1 MGISS
6 TLRTD
11 TLTYLSCFVLLPLPP
26 LWLLPSPSP
35 LDPQHT
41 DPLPQLMPLLL
52 TTLLLMANPSMK
64 HQNLMLSNTVLPMT
78 TPEPNSV
85 LKRLLMAKLSLD
97 LTKLPFPMVVSKPS
111 PTPLI
116 TTTVMLLMSNTKVSP
131 STPRPSLTTLPPP
144 PDIMPKKWPDTLT
157 KTLLVLS
164 LIHVMKFCPTD
175 VVL

>member
-1 MGISS
+1 MG
-6 TLRTD
+6 
-11 TLTYLSCFVLLPLPP
+11 

-41 DPLPQLMPLLL
+41 DPLPQHMPLLP
-52 TTLLLMANPSMK
+52 TTLLLMPNTPMRPPS
-64 HQNLMLSNTVLPMT
+64 LMLSNTVLLMT
-78 TPEPNSV
+78 TLEPNST
-85 LKRLLMAKLSLD
+85 LKRPLMAKPSLD

-116 TTTVMLLMSNTKVSP
+116 TTTVMSLISNTKVPP
-131 STPRPSLTTLPPP
+131 STLRPSLTTPPP
-144 PDIMPKKWPDTLT
+144 SPDIMPKKWPDTLT

>member
-11 TLTYLSCFVLLPLPP
+11 KLTYLSCFVLLPLLPS
-26 LWLLPSPSP
+26 WLLPSLSP
-35 LDPQHT
+35 LDPQLT
-41 DPLPQLMPLLL
+41 DPLPQLMPPLL

-97 LTKLPFPMVVSKPS
+97 LT
-111 PTPLI
+111 
-116 TTTVMLLMSNTKVSP
+116 
-131 STPRPSLTTLPPP
+131 TLPPP

-164 LIHVMKFCPTD
+164 LIHVMK
-175 VVL
+175 

>member
-1 MGISS
+1 MG
-6 TLRTD
+6 
-11 TLTYLSCFVLLPLPP
+11 LPP
-26 LWLLPSPSP
+26 SWLLPSPSP

-41 DPLPQLMPLLL
+41 DPLPQHMPLLP

-64 HQNLMLSNTVLPMT
+64 PPSLMLSNTVLPMT
-78 TPEPNSV
+78 TPEPNSM
-85 LKRLLMAKLSLD
+85 LKRPLTAKLLLD
-97 LTKLPFPMVVSKPS
+97 HTQLLFPMVASKPS

-116 TTTVMLLMSNTKVSP
+116 TTTVISLMSNTKVSP
-131 STPRPSLTTLPPP
+131 STLRPSLTTPPP
-144 PDIMPKKWPDTLT
+144 SPDIMPKKWPATLT

>member
-1 MGISS
+1 MG
-6 TLRTD
+6 
-11 TLTYLSCFVLLPLPP
+11 LPP
-26 LWLLPSPSP
+26 SWLLPSPSP

-41 DPLPQLMPLLL
+41 DPLPQHMPLLP

-64 HQNLMLSNTVLPMT
+64 PPSLMLSNTVLPMT
-78 TPEPNSV
+78 TPEPNSM
-85 LKRLLMAKLSLD
+85 LKRPLMAKLLLD
-97 LTKLPFPMVVSKPS
+97 HTQLLFPMVASKPS

-116 TTTVMLLMSNTKVSP
+116 TTTVISLISNTKVSP
-131 STPRPSLTTLPPP
+131 STPRPSLTAPPP
-144 PDIMPKKWPDTLT
+144 SPDIMPKKWPATLT

>member
-1 MGISS
+1 MG
-6 TLRTD
+6 
-11 TLTYLSCFVLLPLPP
+11 
-26 LWLLPSPSP
+26 SPSP

-41 DPLPQLMPLLL
+41 DPLPQHMPLLP

-64 HQNLMLSNTVLPMT
+64 PPSLMLSNTVLPMT
-78 TPEPNSV
+78 TPEPNSM
-85 LKRLLMAKLSLD
+85 LKRPLTAMLLLD
-97 LTKLPFPMVVSKPS
+97 HTQLLFPMVASKPS

-116 TTTVMLLMSNTKVSP
+116 TTTVISLMSNTKVSP
-131 STPRPSLTTLPPP
+131 STLRPSLTTPPP
-144 PDIMPKKWPDTLT
+144 SPDIMPKKWPATLT